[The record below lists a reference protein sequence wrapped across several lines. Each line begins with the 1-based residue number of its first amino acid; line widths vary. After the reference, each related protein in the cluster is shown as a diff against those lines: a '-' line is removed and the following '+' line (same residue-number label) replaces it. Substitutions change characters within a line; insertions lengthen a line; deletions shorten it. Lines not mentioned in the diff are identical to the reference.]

1 MILLKMLQMQGA
13 EISSKVKSQKSKSYR
28 NQPLSAFSFR
38 LSTLMQRLRLD
49 FLSGIRYLLLILV
62 MLFFFWPVT
71 LWSQDDIKDSGPAL
85 SASFDRDSA
94 RVGGIVELSLKY
106 RLPEGARLPAKLEIK
121 GIEGLTTVD
130 RRIGPGQIRIRL
142 LVDRLGPWKT
152 GALSL
157 SYLDKEGKS
166 QVLTTGSVSLT
177 VTSNLGDRPA
187 EAELKPIQ
195 GIIPTRPLWL
205 KYLPWSAGLLGILLI
220 MSVLFWWYKRGR
232 GEKPLVIPQIP
243 PHIRA
248 KKEIEELDAQ
258 RLFEKGHVKRFYFRF
273 SEILRRYLGS
283 LRGFPAVEL
292 TTEEIARCIDREQD
306 RGLLAL
312 LRQADLVKFADRVP
326 APARKEEEVKTALS
340 YIQETRPVSEAGHE
354 MDISRG
360 MAQ

>member
-1 MILLKMLQMQGA
+1 M
-13 EISSKVKSQKSKSYR
+13 R
-28 NQPLSAFSFR
+28 NTFKIIYPLIV
-38 LSTLMQRLRLD
+38 
-49 FLSGIRYLLLILV
+49 G
-62 MLFFFWPVT
+62 MLFCLVQPVT
-71 LWSQDDIKDSGPAL
+71 LWSQAGIKDAGPAL
-85 SASFDRDSA
+85 SASIDRDSA
-94 RVGGIVELSLKY
+94 RVGSIVELRLEY
-106 RLPEGARLPAKLEIK
+106 RLPEGARLPAETKIN

-130 RRIGPGQIRIRL
+130 RQIGPGQIRIRF
-142 LVDRLGPWKT
+142 LVDQLGPWKT

-166 QVLTTGSVSLT
+166 QVLTTGPVSLT

-187 EAELKPIQ
+187 EAELKSIQ

-205 KYLPWSAGLLGILLI
+205 KYLPWAAGLLGILLI

-232 GEKPLVIPQIP
+232 GEKPPVIPQIP

-258 RLFEKGHVKRFYFRF
+258 RLFEKGHAKRFYFRF

-340 YIQETRPVSEAGHE
+340 YIQETSPVQEPDHE
-354 MDISRG
+354 TVGSRR
-360 MAQ
+360 MVQ

>member
-1 MILLKMLQMQGA
+1 MRNTFKIIYPLIVGMLLCIVQ
-13 EISSKVKSQKSKSYR
+13 
-28 NQPLSAFSFR
+28 
-38 LSTLMQRLRLD
+38 
-49 FLSGIRYLLLILV
+49 
-62 MLFFFWPVT
+62 PVT
-71 LWSQDDIKDSGPAL
+71 LWSQDGIKDSGPAL
-85 SASFDRDSA
+85 SASIDRDSA
-94 RVGGIVELSLKY
+94 RVGGIVELCLKY
-106 RLPEGARLPAKLEIK
+106 RLPEGARLPAEPKIK
-121 GIEGLTTVD
+121 GIEGLTPVD
-130 RRIGPGQIRIRL
+130 RQIGPGLIRIRL
-142 LVDRLGPWKT
+142 LVDQLGPWKT
-152 GALSL
+152 GELSL
-157 SYLDKEGKS
+157 SYIDKEGKS
-166 QVLTTGSVSLT
+166 QVLTTDPVSLT

-205 KYLPWSAGLLGILLI
+205 KYLPWAAGLLGILLI
-220 MSVLFWWYKRGR
+220 MSVLFWWNKRGR
-232 GEKPLVIPQIP
+232 GEKPPVIPQIP

-326 APARKEEEVKTALS
+326 ALARKEEEVKTALF
-340 YIQETRPVSEAGHE
+340 YIQETGPVQEADHE
-354 MDISRG
+354 TVSSRG
-360 MAQ
+360 MVQ

>member
-1 MILLKMLQMQGA
+1 MRNTFKIIYPLIVGMLLC
-13 EISSKVKSQKSKSYR
+13 IV
-28 NQPLSAFSFR
+28 QPA
-38 LSTLMQRLRLD
+38 
-49 FLSGIRYLLLILV
+49 
-62 MLFFFWPVT
+62 T
-71 LWSQDDIKDSGPAL
+71 LWPQDDIKDSGQTL
-85 SASFDRDSA
+85 SASLDRDSA

-106 RLPEGARLPAKLEIK
+106 RLPEGARLPAEPEIK
-121 GIEGLTTVD
+121 GIDGLTTVD
-130 RRIGPGQIRIRL
+130 RQIGPGQIRIRF

-157 SYLDKEGKS
+157 RYLDKEGKS
-166 QVLTTGSVSLT
+166 QVLTTGPVSLT

-195 GIIPTRPLWL
+195 GIIPIRPLWL

-220 MSVLFWWYKRGR
+220 MSILFWWYKRGR
-232 GEKPLVIPQIP
+232 GEKSSIIPQIP

-248 KKEIEELDAQ
+248 RKEIEELDAQ
-258 RLFEKGHVKRFYFRF
+258 RLFEKGLVKRFYFRF

-312 LRQADLVKFADRVP
+312 LRQVDLVKFADRIPV
-326 APARKEEEVKTALS
+326 PARKEEEVKTALS
-340 YIQETRPVSEAGHE
+340 YIQETSPVLETGHE
-354 MDISRG
+354 TDVSRG

>member
-1 MILLKMLQMQGA
+1 M
-13 EISSKVKSQKSKSYR
+13 R
-28 NQPLSAFSFR
+28 NTFKIIYPLIV
-38 LSTLMQRLRLD
+38 
-49 FLSGIRYLLLILV
+49 G
-62 MLFFFWPVT
+62 MLFCLVWPVT

-85 SASFDRDSA
+85 SASIDQDSA
-94 RVGGIVELSLKY
+94 RVGGIVELRLKY
-106 RLPEGARLPAKLEIK
+106 RLPEGARLPAEPKIK
-121 GIEGLTTVD
+121 GIEGLTPVD
-130 RRIGPGQIRIRL
+130 RQIGPGLIRIRL
-142 LVDRLGPWKT
+142 LVDQLGPWKT
-152 GALSL
+152 GELSL
-157 SYLDKEGKS
+157 SYIDKEGKN
-166 QVLTTGSVSLT
+166 QVLTTDPVLLT

-205 KYLPWSAGLLGILLI
+205 KYLPWAAGLLGILLI

-232 GEKPLVIPQIP
+232 GEKSPVIPQIP

-258 RLFEKGHVKRFYFRF
+258 RLFEKGHAKRFYFRF

-340 YIQETRPVSEAGHE
+340 YIQETSPVQEADHE
-354 MDISRG
+354 TVSSRG
-360 MAQ
+360 MVQ

>member
-1 MILLKMLQMQGA
+1 MIPLKMLQIQDA
-13 EISSKVKSQKSKSYR
+13 EISSKIKSQKSKSYH
-28 NQPLSAFSFR
+28 NQPLSAF
-38 LSTLMQRLRLD
+38 MQRCGLG
-49 FLSGIRYLLLILV
+49 FFSGIHYLFLILV

-71 LWSQDDIKDSGPAL
+71 LWSQDNIKDSGPAL

-106 RLPEGARLPAKLEIK
+106 RLPERARLPAEPEIK
-121 GIEGLTTVD
+121 GIEGLTAVD
-130 RRIGPGQIRIRL
+130 RQIGPGQIRIRL
-142 LVDRLGPWKT
+142 LIDRLGLWKT

-166 QVLTTGSVSLT
+166 QVLTTGPVSLA

-205 KYLPWSAGLLGILLI
+205 KYLPWATVLLFILLI

-232 GEKPLVIPQIP
+232 EGKPLVIPQIP

-248 KKEIEELDAQ
+248 RKEI
-258 RLFEKGHVKRFYFRF
+258 V
-273 SEILRRYLGS
+273 RRYLGS

-312 LRQADLVKFADRVP
+312 LRQADLVKFADRIP

-340 YIQETRPVSEAGHE
+340 YIHETSPVLETDHE

>member
-1 MILLKMLQMQGA
+1 M
-13 EISSKVKSQKSKSYR
+13 R
-28 NQPLSAFSFR
+28 NTFKIIYPLIV
-38 LSTLMQRLRLD
+38 
-49 FLSGIRYLLLILV
+49 G
-62 MLFFFWPVT
+62 MLFYLVWPVT
-71 LWSQDDIKDSGPAL
+71 LWSKGDIKDSGPVL
-85 SASFDRDSA
+85 SASIDQDSA
-94 RVGGIVELSLKY
+94 RVGSIVELRLEY
-106 RLPEGARLPAKLEIK
+106 RLPEGARLPAETKIN

-130 RRIGPGQIRIRL
+130 RQIGPGQIRIRL
-142 LVDRLGPWKT
+142 LVDQLGPWKT

-166 QVLTTGSVSLT
+166 QVLTTDPVSFT

-205 KYLPWSAGLLGILLI
+205 KYLPWAAGLLGILLI

-232 GEKPLVIPQIP
+232 GEKPPVIPQIP

-258 RLFEKGHVKRFYFRF
+258 RLFEKGHAKRFYFRF

-292 TTEEIARCIDREQD
+292 TTEEIARCIDGEQD

-340 YIQETRPVSEAGHE
+340 YIQETSPVQEADHE
-354 MDISRG
+354 TVGSRR
-360 MAQ
+360 MVQ

>member
-1 MILLKMLQMQGA
+1 M
-13 EISSKVKSQKSKSYR
+13 R
-28 NQPLSAFSFR
+28 NTFKIIYPLIV
-38 LSTLMQRLRLD
+38 
-49 FLSGIRYLLLILV
+49 G
-62 MLFFFWPVT
+62 MLFCLVQPVT
-71 LWSQDDIKDSGPAL
+71 LWSQAGIKDAGPAL
-85 SASFDRDSA
+85 SASIDRDSA
-94 RVGGIVELSLKY
+94 RVGSIVELRLEY
-106 RLPEGARLPAKLEIK
+106 RLPEGARLPAETKIN

-130 RRIGPGQIRIRL
+130 RQIGPGQIRTRL
-142 LVDRLGPWKT
+142 LVDQLGPWKT

-166 QVLTTGSVSLT
+166 QVLTTDPVSLT

-195 GIIPTRPLWL
+195 GIIPTRPLCL
-205 KYLPWSAGLLGILLI
+205 KYLPWVAGLLGILLI
-220 MSVLFWWYKRGR
+220 VSVLFWWYKRRHKG
-232 GEKPLVIPQIP
+232 KPPVIPQVP

-248 KKEIEELDAQ
+248 KKEIKELDAQ
-258 RLFEKGHVKRFYFRF
+258 RLFEKGHAKRFYFRF

-340 YIQETRPVSEAGHE
+340 YIQETSPVQEADHE
-354 MDISRG
+354 TVGSRR
-360 MAQ
+360 MVQ

>member
-1 MILLKMLQMQGA
+1 MRNTFKIIYPLIVGMLLCIVQ
-13 EISSKVKSQKSKSYR
+13 
-28 NQPLSAFSFR
+28 
-38 LSTLMQRLRLD
+38 
-49 FLSGIRYLLLILV
+49 
-62 MLFFFWPVT
+62 PVT
-71 LWSQDDIKDSGPAL
+71 LWSKDEIKDSGPVL

-94 RVGGIVELSLKY
+94 RIGGIVELSLKY
-106 RLPEGARLPAKLEIK
+106 RLPERARLPAEPEIK
-121 GIEGLTTVD
+121 GIEGLTAVD
-130 RRIGPGQIRIRL
+130 RQIGPGQIRIRL
-142 LVDRLGPWKT
+142 LIDRLGPWKT

-166 QVLTTGSVSLT
+166 QVLTTGPVSLT

-205 KYLPWSAGLLGILLI
+205 KYLPWATVLLFILLI

-232 GEKPLVIPQIP
+232 EGKPLVIPQIP

-248 KKEIEELDAQ
+248 RKEIEELDVQ
-258 RLFEKGHVKRFYFRF
+258 RLFEKGDAKSFYFRF

-312 LRQADLVKFADRVP
+312 LRQADLVKFADRIP

-340 YIQETRPVSEAGHE
+340 YIHETSPVLETDHE

>member
-1 MILLKMLQMQGA
+1 M
-13 EISSKVKSQKSKSYR
+13 R
-28 NQPLSAFSFR
+28 NTFKIIYPLIV
-38 LSTLMQRLRLD
+38 
-49 FLSGIRYLLLILV
+49 G
-62 MLFFFWPVT
+62 MLFCLVQPVT
-71 LWSQDDIKDSGPAL
+71 LWSQDGIKDSGPVL
-85 SASFDRDSA
+85 SASIDQDSA
-94 RVGGIVELSLKY
+94 RVGSIVELRLEY
-106 RLPEGARLPAKLEIK
+106 RLPEGARLPAETKIN

-130 RRIGPGQIRIRL
+130 RQIGPGQIRIRL
-142 LVDRLGPWKT
+142 LVDQLGPWKT

-166 QVLTTGSVSLT
+166 QVLTTDPVSLT

-195 GIIPTRPLWL
+195 GIILTRPLWL
-205 KYLPWSAGLLGILLI
+205 KYLPWAAGLLGILLI

-232 GEKPLVIPQIP
+232 GEKPPVIPYIP

-258 RLFEKGHVKRFYFRF
+258 RFFEKGHAKRFYFRF
-273 SEILRRYLGS
+273 SEILRLYLGS

-340 YIQETRPVSEAGHE
+340 YIQETSPVQEADHE
-354 MDISRG
+354 TVGSRR
-360 MAQ
+360 MVQ

>member
-1 MILLKMLQMQGA
+1 M
-13 EISSKVKSQKSKSYR
+13 R
-28 NQPLSAFSFR
+28 NTFKIIYPLIV
-38 LSTLMQRLRLD
+38 
-49 FLSGIRYLLLILV
+49 G
-62 MLFFFWPVT
+62 MLFCLVQPVT
-71 LWSQDDIKDSGPAL
+71 LWSQAGIKDAGPAL
-85 SASFDRDSA
+85 SASIDRDSA
-94 RVGGIVELSLKY
+94 RVGSIVELRLEY
-106 RLPEGARLPAKLEIK
+106 RLPEGARLPAETKIN

-130 RRIGPGQIRIRL
+130 RQIGPGQIRIRF
-142 LVDRLGPWKT
+142 LVDQLGPWKT

-166 QVLTTGSVSLT
+166 QVLTTGPVSLT

-195 GIIPTRPLWL
+195 GIILNRPLWL
-205 KYLPWSAGLLGILLI
+205 KYVPWAAGLLGILLI

-232 GEKPLVIPQIP
+232 GEKPPVIPQIP

-258 RLFEKGHVKRFYFRF
+258 RLFEKGHAKRFYFRF

-326 APARKEEEVKTALS
+326 VPARKEEEVKTALS
-340 YIQETRPVSEAGHE
+340 YIQETSPVQEPDHE
-354 MDISRG
+354 TVGSRR
-360 MAQ
+360 MVQ

>member
-1 MILLKMLQMQGA
+1 MRNTFKIIYPLIVGILLCIVQ
-13 EISSKVKSQKSKSYR
+13 
-28 NQPLSAFSFR
+28 
-38 LSTLMQRLRLD
+38 
-49 FLSGIRYLLLILV
+49 
-62 MLFFFWPVT
+62 PVT
-71 LWSQDDIKDSGPAL
+71 LWSQAGIKDAGPAL
-85 SASFDRDSA
+85 SASIDRDSA
-94 RVGGIVELSLKY
+94 RVGGIVELCLKY
-106 RLPEGARLPAKLEIK
+106 RLPEGAHLPAEPKIK

-130 RRIGPGQIRIRL
+130 RQIRPGLIRIRL
-142 LVDRLGPWKT
+142 LVDQLGPWKT
-152 GALSL
+152 GELSL

-166 QVLTTGSVSLT
+166 QVLTTDPVSLT

-195 GIIPTRPLWL
+195 GIILIRPLWL
-205 KYLPWSAGLLGILLI
+205 KYLPWAAGLLGILLI

-232 GEKPLVIPQIP
+232 REKPPVIPHIP

-258 RLFEKGHVKRFYFRF
+258 RFFEKGHAKRFYFRF

-340 YIQETRPVSEAGHE
+340 YIQETSPVQEADHE
-354 MDISRG
+354 TVGSRR
-360 MAQ
+360 MVQ